1 MITKLTALKNHA
13 GFIRYFKNTSWM
25 MGEQFLRIIAGLFVG
40 IWVARYLGP
49 EQFGLFSYVL
59 AFTAIFGG
67 IAKLGLDGI
76 MVRELVNHPEKRDT
90 YLGTAF
96 WLKILGA
103 FIVMGLMA
111 AIVPFTSNDA
121 TTNLFIFIIAAG
133 LVFQSFEVVEF
144 YFQSQVLA
152 KIVSICKVI
161 QLALSS
167 IIKIYLVLTEAELFW
182 FVLVTA
188 FDALSL
194 AVSYFIAY
202 QLRKNPTFYKH
213 FDLSIAKQLL
223 KDSWP
228 LIFSAVFA
236 MIYLRID
243 QVMIKEMLGVE
254 EVGIYAAAVKL
265 SEAFYFIPALLTA
278 SLFPAILNAKK
289 KCETLYITRLQKLYA
304 LLIWL
309 SVTAAVIMTFI
320 GQKIIDVLFGVAYY
334 AAGEILVVHIWASI
348 FIFIS
353 AGFGRYLMTENLAI
367 INMYRV
373 VFGALINVI
382 LNYVFI
388 PTYGAIGAAYATLIS
403 LFLVNYVFDILNKRL
418 WMQLRMKI
426 VAFYYPFIYIL
437 KYLKGKVNE
446 KI

>member
-1 MITKLTALKNHA
+1 MLTIIRALKNHA

-25 MGEQFLRIIAGLFVG
+25 IGEQFLRIISGLFVG

-76 MVRELVNHPEKRDT
+76 MVRELANHPEKRDT

-103 FIVMGLMA
+103 FIVMGLVA

-121 TTNLFIFIIAAG
+121 TTNLFIFIIVAG

-167 IIKIYLVLTEAELFW
+167 IIKIYLVLTEAKLFW
-182 FVLVTA
+182 FILVTA

-194 AVSYFIAY
+194 AISYFIAY
-202 QLRKNPTFYKH
+202 KLRKNPAFYKH
-213 FDLSIAKQLL
+213 FDPSIAKQLL

-228 LIFSAVFA
+228 LIFSAIVV
-236 MIYLRID
+236 MIYMRID
-243 QVMIKEMLGVE
+243 QIMIKEMLGE
-254 EVGIYAAAVKL
+254 YEVGIYSAAVRL
-265 SEAFYFIPALLTA
+265 GEAFYFIPVLITT
-278 SLFPAILNAKK
+278 SLFPAILSAKNQSDK
-289 KCETLYITRLQKLYA
+289 LYKQRLQWLYTFMVWFAIAIA
-304 LLIWL
+304 LP
-309 SVTAAVIMTFI
+309 MTFLSDWLI
-320 GQKIIDVLFGVAYY
+320 LLLFGQAYQE
-334 AAGEILVVHIWASI
+334 AGQVVMIYIWASI
-348 FIFIS
+348 FVFLGMASGRWYIIENLQRFLLINTSIGAILNVGLNLIFIPKH
-353 AGFGRYLMTENLAI
+353 GL
-367 INMYRV
+367 
-373 VFGALINVI
+373 
-382 LNYVFI
+382 
-388 PTYGAIGAAYATLIS
+388 IGAAYATLIS
-403 LFLVNYVFDILNKRL
+403 YGIAIYLMNFIWKVSRSNFFMLSKSLLLFRK
-418 WMQLRMKI
+418 
-426 VAFYYPFIYIL
+426 A
-437 KYLKGKVNE
+437 
-446 KI
+446 